1 MRNDSR
7 FVLWIQR
14 AVRDGDSNAQ
24 TYLGSYLL
32 EGIENVLPQDVT
44 HGIQLLEQAVL
55 QENAD
60 AMLILGRWLVEQNDG
75 RPEQQQRG
83 FALLQKAESAGNPD
97 ALCEVGC
104 CLLYGVGT
112 PANQKLGLEKLRQ
125 AAEAG
130 ISVAQE
136 VLGTFLIH
144 TNVEK
149 AEDVRKQGVY
159 WLTKAAEE
167 GSLSAQRE
175 LGCGYL
181 YNGDIEV
188 NFSEAEKWLTRAVEG
203 GDMESCASLAYLYLE
218 GQTARSSL
226 KKAARVLQLGTER
239 GDHMCMTL
247 LACFYQDGICVPKD
261 PEKAFAMFQEA
272 SSDEMSARFH
282 VAECYLSGSGVEKD
296 EAFALQ
302 WYREIRK
309 SLPID
314 NILINE
320 CHVMDGI
327 SDTSKKRVC
336 TTCVWLCPPDRTVR
350 PVMTSCLRP
359 ESRLSI
365 RMASASLLG
374 LPRIC
379 PSITTM
385 VSAEMMISSSAQ
397 SFATAL
403 AFSALTR
410 ATSCSGGSDGSICS
424 SMSAV
429 CTVNSSPRSF
439 RSSCR
444 RGDLDAKIM
453 DIKTLPYSTPLE

>member
-1 MRNDSR
+1 MPEGGHCMRKKDFDRTSELVEKNVPLTSETESCYIHMLGNANEMVRKLAFQWFLAKAEEGVSSAESVVALCYRSGIGTVRNDSR

-83 FALLQKAESAGNPD
+83 FALLQKAESAGNLD

-149 AEDVRKQGVY
+149 AENVRKQGVY

-327 SDTSKKRVC
+327 SDTSKKRVQQF
-336 TTCVWLCPPDRTVR
+336 
-350 PVMTSCLRP
+350 LR
-359 ESRLSI
+359 R
-365 RMASASLLG
+365 A
-374 LPRIC
+374 
-379 PSITTM
+379 
-385 VSAEMMISSSAQ
+385 AEE
-397 SFATAL
+397 T
-403 AFSALTR
+403 
-410 ATSCSGGSDGSICS
+410 G
-424 SMSAV
+424 
-429 CTVNSSPRSF
+429 N
-439 RSSCR
+439 
-444 RGDLDAKIM
+444 AKAHTQYI
-453 DIKTLPYSTPLE
+453 P